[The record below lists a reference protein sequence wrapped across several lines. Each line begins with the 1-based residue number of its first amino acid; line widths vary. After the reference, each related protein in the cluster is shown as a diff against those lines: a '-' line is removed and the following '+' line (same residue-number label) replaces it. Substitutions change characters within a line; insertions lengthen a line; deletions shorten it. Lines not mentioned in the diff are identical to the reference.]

1 MKKIILLVVFLFPAL
16 AQAQRF
22 KGGVLGGIN
31 ASQVRGDAFT
41 GYNKAG
47 VLAGAFVTTELSENF
62 FWQMEFKYSQKGS
75 RKNPNHEKQ
84 DFDKYIMRLGYMEL
98 PVLIGYHADDRID
111 ILAGL
116 SVGWLAHSK
125 EFDIVGEFPPE
136 DQVSFKEYEFAGFA
150 GLRYN
155 LSGHFAADLRIGYSL
170 LPIRDFVGGSDIYW
184 LTGGQFNNVLSTALY
199 YRFK

>member
-1 MKKIILLVVFLFPAL
+1 MKKIILLFVLFLPIL
-16 AQAQRF
+16 VQAQRF
-22 KGGVLGGIN
+22 QGGLLGGLN
-31 ASQVRGDAFT
+31 ATQVRGDAFT

-47 VLAGAFVTTELSENF
+47 VLAGAFVSTELSENF

-84 DFDKYIMRLGYMEL
+84 DFDKYIMRLGFMEL
-98 PVLIGYHADDRID
+98 PVLIGYHADERID
-111 ILAGL
+111 ILAGF
-116 SVGWLAHSK
+116 SVGWLAHAK
-125 EFDIVGEFPPE
+125 EFDIQGEFPRE

-155 LSGHFAADLRIGYSL
+155 LSAHFAADLRIGYSL
-170 LPIRDFVGGSDIYW
+170 IPIRDMVGDSPYW
-184 LTGGQFNNVLSTALY
+184 FTGGQFNNVLSTALY